1 MVSQRDGQTIEV
13 FSLRKICPYLIF
25 SALVIFGSFM
35 GLGVLRLYSFR
46 LECRLNN
53 INTQIESFQAQQI
66 SLKQS
71 LSALLSP
78 VRVYGYSKKQ
88 LGMTYAS
95 NVRTLRLDGPLLAAD
110 SGPAGIGG
118 GEAMEKESEGWFYFF
133 LEKAMAGE

>member
-46 LECRLNN
+46 LECKLNN

-110 SGPAGIGG
+110 SGPAGISG
-118 GEAMEKESEGWFYFF
+118 GEPMEKESEGWFYFF

>member
-1 MVSQRDGQTIEV
+1 MVSQRDGQAV
-13 FSLRKICPYLIF
+13 PAFSLRKICPYLIF
-25 SALVIFGSFM
+25 SAVVVFGSFM
-35 GLGVLRLYSFR
+35 GLGILRLYSFR

-66 SLKQS
+66 ALKQN

-78 VRVYGYSKKQ
+78 GRVYGYSKKQ

-95 NVRTLRLDGPLLAAD
+95 NVKTLRLDGPLLADAA
-110 SGPAGIGG
+110 PAANNG
-118 GEAMEKESEGWFYFF
+118 GETAGRESEGWFYFF